1 MLNIWDCE
9 GDGCMDACTTALARA
24 NITTVSDCTRLGRL
38 TYGEARALGALP
50 RGGSLVAFT
59 GAGGTDAAACAVTD
73 YDPSLACVLSSS
85 DQAGVTPVDAVP
97 GVKTRT
103 ARGARLR
110 YGCWRSD
117 AGHAAAMER
126 MVRANDRARMIA
138 SMSPALCAHAVGAI
152 ARRVHRLGGER
163 YVRAG
168 AGAVAGERRVCG
180 GRRVAQLVPSARRAG
195 ERA

>member
-1 MLNIWDCE
+1 MH
-9 GDGCMDACTTALARA
+9 ACTTELARA

-126 MVRANDRARMIA
+126 MVRAADRTHMLD
-138 SMSPALCAHAVGAI
+138 SFSPVRYAHVVGAI
-152 ARRVHRLGGER
+152 TRRVHRVCEER
-163 YVRAG
+163 CVRAG
-168 AGAVAGERRVCG
+168 AGAVARERRIGG